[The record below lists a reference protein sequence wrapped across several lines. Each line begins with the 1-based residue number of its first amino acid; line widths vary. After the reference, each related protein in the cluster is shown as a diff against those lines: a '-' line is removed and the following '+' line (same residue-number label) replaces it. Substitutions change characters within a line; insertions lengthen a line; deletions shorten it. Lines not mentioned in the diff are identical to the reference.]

1 MTGVDLQILLPE
13 ILLALYALA
22 ALMVGVY
29 GSKDKLTPLLTWA
42 TAGLFVALAL
52 LVALRGG

>member
-13 ILLALYALA
+13 ILLALYALS

-29 GSKDKLTPLLTWA
+29 GSKDKLTPLLT
-42 TAGLFVALAL
+42 
-52 LVALRGG
+52 